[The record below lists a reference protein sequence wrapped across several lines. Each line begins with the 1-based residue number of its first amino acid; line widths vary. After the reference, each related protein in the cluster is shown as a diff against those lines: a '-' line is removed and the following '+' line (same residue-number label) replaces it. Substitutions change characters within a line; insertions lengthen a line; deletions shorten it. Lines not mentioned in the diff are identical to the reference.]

1 MDKLEKKKPTNG
13 LFLFFSSAILLI
25 LSLQFFDVFS
35 YLFIG
40 FENTNIEESNNTI
53 FSLLFLLIII
63 IPIYICVDFY
73 RTKLDIPRIKIV
85 RLFTVAILVTTLN
98 SFFIKSSLNILIQIL
113 IIDFGCLYFVFIIS
127 KNYSTNK
134 FRWLGLKQISNSDIK
149 YFFYYF
155 LAWPPIILWGTI
167 INYFDLEFFNSDY
180 SKTIIETLNNN
191 FIIIFFLACI
201 VAPVC
206 EEIIFRGFIYKL
218 LYSRYTIK
226 YAIIINSILFGI
238 IHFDPSAI
246 IPATI
251 LGLSLSIIRYK
262 TKSVIST
269 VIMHSLHNI
278 FALIM
283 TTQAL

>member
-1 MDKLEKKKPTNG
+1 MEKLEKKKPING

-25 LSLQFFDVFS
+25 LTLQLIDFFIN
-35 YLFIG
+35 LFFG
-40 FENTNIEESNNTI
+40 SDNGNIQEQNNII
-53 FSLLFLLIII
+53 FSFLFFLITF
-63 IPIYICVDFY
+63 IPIFLCVEFY
-73 RTKLDIPRIKIV
+73 RTKLDISRKKIV
-85 RLFTVAILVTTLN
+85 KLFTIAILVTTLN

-127 KNYSTNK
+127 KIYSTNK

-180 SKTIIETLNNN
+180 SKTIIESLNNN
-191 FIIIFFLACI
+191 LIIIFFLACI
-201 VAPVC
+201 VAPIC
-206 EEIIFRGFIYKL
+206 EEIIFRGFVYKL
-218 LYSRYTIK
+218 INSKYTIK
-226 YAIIINSILFGI
+226 HAIIINSILFGI